1 MRAWTWAAALGL
13 ALAPLLLVRPV
24 LVRGRSM
31 APNLPAGAYLI
42 GLRAWVAGDPGRGEV
57 WLVRTA
63 EGDLVKRVVGLPG
76 ETLAQR
82 EGALWR
88 EGRRMSEPYVH
99 VLDEGNGGPWACGQ
113 GYFVAGDNRRESRD
127 SRVFGPLPRSA
138 FVARL
143 WGP

>member
-88 EGRRMSEPYVH
+88 EGRRMSAPYVH

-113 GYFVAGDNRRESRD
+113 G
-127 SRVFGPLPRSA
+127 
-138 FVARL
+138 
-143 WGP
+143 